1 MNSFVGIEIDGE
13 KMYMMA
19 ETVDAYQEHTVSTGT
34 DCTVVQLQQEIEAFV
49 AKLPYKP
56 SGIGM
61 GMPGLV
67 VGIDKVELS
76 HVIPALTGVTADMF
90 ATKVHIPVAFI
101 NDVKAAAMAEAVH
114 FTDNETGIV
123 IMSDAFIAAGVV
135 VSGELQL
142 GAKGW
147 SGELGYMILIVDGE
161 PVMLDNLSSGYA
173 IMKQI
178 DMDDTTL
185 RERLEAGDEQVTDL
199 VRQAGRYFGYA
210 LTNLIHLYNPDT
222 IVVGGS
228 TPTYKGYMEAALA
241 SLQEYALPELLKCCT
256 ITTPK
261 IQQNQVIA
269 YGAREWIRKV
279 TNL

>member
-19 ETVDAYQEHTVSTGT
+19 ETLDGYQEHTVSTGP
-34 DCTVVQLQQEIEAFV
+34 DCTVVQLQRDIEDFV
-49 AKLPYKP
+49 AKLPYTP

-61 GMPGLV
+61 GIPGLV
-67 VGIDKVELS
+67 VGNDKVELS

-90 ATKVHIPVAFI
+90 ATKAYIPVAFI
-101 NDVKAAAMAEAVH
+101 NDVKAATMAESVH

-147 SGELGYMILIVDGE
+147 SGELGYMILVVDGE
-161 PVMLDNLSSGYA
+161 PVMLDNLSSGYV
-173 IMKQI
+173 IMKQT
-178 DMDDTTL
+178 DMDDATL
-185 RERLEAGDEQVTDL
+185 RERLEAGDEHVKDL
-199 VRQAGRYFGYA
+199 VRQAGLYFGYA
-210 LTNLIHLYNPDT
+210 LTNLIHLFNPDT
-222 IVVGGS
+222 IVIAGS
-228 TPTYKGYMEAALA
+228 TPTYKGYMEAAQAALE
-241 SLQEYALPELLKCCT
+241 EYTLPELLKCCT

-261 IQQNQVIA
+261 IHNEVIA
-269 YGAREWIRKV
+269 FGAREWIRKV
-279 TNL
+279 IG